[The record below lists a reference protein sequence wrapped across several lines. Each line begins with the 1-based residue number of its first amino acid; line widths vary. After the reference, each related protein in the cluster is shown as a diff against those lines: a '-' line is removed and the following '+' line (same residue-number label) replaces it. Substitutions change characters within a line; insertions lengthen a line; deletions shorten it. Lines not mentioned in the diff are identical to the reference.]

1 MPNKPQRF
9 WLAAFLV
16 AWAVD
21 LLFWQKSVGLSF
33 LIFVLLVLAGA
44 FFFSTTEGVRPA
56 KLSYV
61 LVGLMLVMTSLTL
74 LRNEGFSRFV
84 NAATA
89 LAGLGLLAMTFRTG
103 SWVRFRLF
111 DYVLTAFAMVAAA
124 AGGAV
129 GLRLGP
135 ETKEGEG
142 KSEGA
147 GRKALR
153 DSLPVMRGLLLALP
167 VVLVLGGLLASA
179 DAVFAD
185 RLENFFKLF
194 DLDRLPEYMFRLFY
208 VMVLAYAFAGLYRQS
223 MYSIP
228 WLGFTP
234 GNPEALAEKGGLN
247 SRIKPFLGATEAFII
262 LGAVNLL
269 FAFFVIVQFQYF
281 FGGETNINV
290 QGYTYSEYA
299 RRGFGELVM
308 VAVLSLLL
316 YLVLNAVTKRETPM
330 QYRAFTGLGVL
341 LVVLVLVMLVS
352 AFQRLLLY
360 ESAYG
365 FTSLRT
371 YTHIF
376 IPWLGFLLL
385 GTIVMQILRREEYF
399 GALLL
404 FTSFGFALTFGLLNI
419 DGMMVRL
426 NVARAMAGQEL
437 DGQYLATLSDDA
449 IPSMVEAYNSPQ
461 RLPDDVHDQLGAA
474 LSCKAYWIEKE
485 KEQEQG
491 WLERFAEYHPGRE
504 QARGAL
510 NSADLSAYP
519 VKVLQYDGPIVG
531 LNGNQFSC
539 SGARFMD

>member
-44 FFFSTTEGVRPA
+44 LILSKTESVRPA

-61 LVGLMLVMTSLTL
+61 LAGLILVMTGLTL
-74 LRNEGFSRFV
+74 LRSEGFSRFV
-84 NAATA
+84 NAVTA
-89 LAGLGLLAMTFRTG
+89 LSGLGLLAMTFRTG

-135 ETKEGEG
+135 EQKEGE
-142 KSEGA
+142 SDGA

-234 GNPEALAEKGGLN
+234 GSPETLAEKGGLTN
-247 SRIKPFLGATEAFII
+247 RIKPFLGATEAFII

-316 YLVLNAVTKRETPM
+316 YLTLNAVTRREMPT
-330 QYRAFTGLGVL
+330 QYRVFTGLGVL
-341 LVVLVLVMLVS
+341 LVALVLVMLVS

-385 GTIVMQILRREEYF
+385 ATIVMQVLRREEYF

-404 FTSFGFALTFGLLNI
+404 FTTFGFALTFGLINI

-426 NVARAMAGQEL
+426 NVERTRQGHEL

-461 RLPDDVHDQLGAA
+461 RLPDEVHDQLGAA
-474 LSCKAYWIEKE
+474 LSCKAYWIAQEE
-485 KEQEQG
+485 EQEQG
-491 WLERFAEYHPGRE
+491 WLERFAEYHPGGD
-504 QARGAL
+504 QARRSL
-510 NSADLSAYP
+510 SAVDLSAYP

-539 SGARFMD
+539 SGVRFMD